1 MEETR
6 RLRGVI
12 ATLEETNA
20 TQAEALLEAE
30 TAAKLAGTAMGH
42 QALYLEEAETAAKL
56 AGNAITELEEE
67 GIHQTQEL
75 REKLDAAERA
85 ADAAL
90 DTKTERMGAA
100 LEVVGAMRQWHEES
114 TSTPPNPKPNPNPN
128 LNWKNRLPRP
138 LILTLTLTLTL
149 TLIGGIDFHGAARG
163 PIYARGGHRARAG
176 GVLVLAAADPIHEQ
190 GLEDAGGA
198 RKDHDPL

>member
-1 MEETR
+1 MGESKNLEDVIGSLQHELAISDATVEAMGSTIEGTHESEALHAAVARLESQCRSLEARNRALQAAPHAAVEETR

-90 DTKTERMGAA
+90 DAKSERMGAA

-114 TSTPPNPKPNPNPN
+114 TSP
-128 LNWKNRLPRP
+128 
-138 LILTLTLTLTL
+138 
-149 TLIGGIDFHGAARG
+149 
-163 PIYARGGHRARAG
+163 
-176 GVLVLAAADPIHEQ
+176 
-190 GLEDAGGA
+190 
-198 RKDHDPL
+198 